1 MIVKTVEK
9 KENNALSIQVE
20 IDKEA
25 FEEAVNSAYQKNK
38 KSIAVPGFRKGK
50 APRMIIENMYGTG
63 VFYDDAID
71 ALAPDAFAFAVE
83 QENLKVVGRPGL
95 ANVEIGEDKIVL
107 LTIESALYPEV
118 TLGQYKGIEAP
129 RHEINITDADVDA
142 YIEEMRKRNSR
153 KLTVEREAA
162 LGDTVTIDFDGYLD
176 GVPFDGGKG
185 EGVELEL
192 GSGQFVPGFEG
203 QVVGMKAGEQ
213 KDLDITFPENYHEG
227 LAGKAVVFKVKVHEV
242 TEIELPVADDEFAK
256 DISEFDTLADYRDA
270 VKAQLIAKRTEAVA
284 EDFGFHVM
292 EKAVESM
299 ECDVPDAMIEERMG
313 AMIQE
318 YERNLMGRGMRLEEY
333 MRMTGMD
340 PATFQ
345 NMLRPQAEAQVKTD
359 LLLEAVSAAESIEV
373 TEEEVTNAVQL
384 IADSYG
390 VPAEQIR
397 LAVPEADI
405 IGDMRKR
412 KANDFIMEHAVATEH
427 VAEEETNEK
436 AETQE

>member
-256 DISEFDTLADYRDA
+256 DISEFNTLADYRDA

>member
-1 MIVKTVEK
+1 MIVKNVEK

-71 ALAPDAFAFAVE
+71 ALAPEAFAFAVE

-95 ANVEIGEDKIVL
+95 ANIEIGEDKTVL

-142 YIEEMRKRNSR
+142 YIEEMRKRNAR

-162 LGDTVTIDFDGYLD
+162 MGDTVTIDFDGYLD

-203 QVVGMKAGEQ
+203 QVVGMKAGEE

-242 TEIELPVADDEFAK
+242 TEVELPVADDEFAK
-256 DISEFDTLADYRDA
+256 DISEFDTLAEYRNA
-270 VKAQLIAKRTEAVA
+270 VKEQLVAKRTQAVT
-284 EDFGFHVM
+284 EDFGFGVM
-292 EKAVESM
+292 AKAVENM
-299 ECDVPDAMIEERMG
+299 ECEIPEAMLEERMG
-313 AMIQE
+313 TMMQE
-318 YERNLMGRGMRLEEY
+318 YDRNLMSRGMRLEEY

-345 NMLRPQAEAQVKTD
+345 NMLRPQAEAQIKTD
-359 LLLEAVSAAESIEV
+359 LLLEAVAKAENIEV
-373 TEEEVTNAVQL
+373 TEEEITNAVQL
-384 IADSYG
+384 IADTYG

-397 LAVPEADI
+397 AAVPEADI
-405 IGDMRKR
+405 VGDMVKR
-412 KANDFIMEHAVATEH
+412 KANDLIMEHAVATEP
-427 VAEEETNEK
+427 VAEKETDEK